1 MKLLPEKI
9 LDLLRNRLFVFF
21 AVTVVLL
28 MVITARLYSLQIV
41 NGAEI
46 SESFT
51 SSITQTLT
59 IPASRGNI
67 YDRYG
72 KPLAV
77 NEAAFSVKIDGSV
90 KMTLSNRNTVLN
102 TVYEHLKELNS
113 PVEDTLPITENAPRS
128 FTLEGNDLTKWL
140 GGIGLSKKQIKNM
153 NADDVYAKNTKLR
166 AICLRMTP
174 EK

>member
-51 SSITQTLT
+51 SSITQTRT

-77 NEAAFSVKIDGSV
+77 NEAAF
-90 KMTLSNRNTVLN
+90 
-102 TVYEHLKELNS
+102 
-113 PVEDTLPITENAPRS
+113 P
-128 FTLEGNDLTKWL
+128 
-140 GGIGLSKKQIKNM
+140 
-153 NADDVYAKNTKLR
+153 
-166 AICLRMTP
+166 
-174 EK
+174 